1 VLKSGGDL
9 RSWWLV
15 ERVTGWFEG
24 KVRVMNAAVLGAGAM
39 GTLCSLVLSHRPG
52 RRVALWGHQAAN
64 VQAISRDREN
74 RRLLPGV
81 PLPESLIVTADIREA
96 VSGADC
102 LVAAIP
108 SAFLR
113 ATLTSLAAHIPPD
126 VPVVS
131 VIKGIEASTFE
142 RPSEIILET
151 LGARPVAVLSGPCHA
166 EEAARGL
173 PATLVAASADAA
185 WAHRVRDEFSIET
198 FRIYTN
204 TDVLGVEL
212 AGALKNVMAIAAGI
226 CDGLGYGDNA
236 KSALITRGLVEMTR
250 FVVAMGGE
258 AATLTGL
265 AGIGDLI
272 TTCISPHGRN
282 RHVGQRLG
290 QGETLQEITA
300 STPSVAEGVTTC
312 KGVYE
317 IARRKHIDM
326 PIVSEVYDVLFNGKP
341 AALCAGD
348 LMHRPA
354 RPE

>member
-1 VLKSGGDL
+1 MSQAI
-9 RSWWLV
+9 
-15 ERVTGWFEG
+15 ERKAMSMKT
-24 KVRVMNAAVLGAGAM
+24 AVLGAGAM
-39 GTLCSLVLSHRPG
+39 GTLMSLILSRRPG
-52 RRVALWGHQAAN
+52 RRVALWGHRTAN
-64 VQAISRDREN
+64 VEHIARDREN

-81 PLPESLIVTADIREA
+81 PLPDSLLITGDIRKA
-96 VSGADC
+96 VQNAEC
-102 LVAAIP
+102 VVAAIP

-113 ATLTSLAAHIPPD
+113 ATLTDLVDHIPPS

-131 VIKGIEASTFE
+131 VIKGIESTTFR
-142 RPSEIILET
+142 RPSEIIVET
-151 LGARPVAVLSGPCHA
+151 LGPRPIAVLSGPCHA

-173 PATLVAASADAA
+173 PANLVAASSDLA
-185 WAHRVRDEFSIET
+185 WANRVRDEFSTDT

-204 TDVLGVEL
+204 ADVVGVEL

-258 AATLTGL
+258 PSTLMGL

-290 QGETLQEITA
+290 QGESLNAITQ
-300 STPSVAEGVTTC
+300 STPAVAEGVTTC
-312 KGVYE
+312 AGVYA
-317 IARRKHIDM
+317 IAQSRGIDM
-326 PIVSEVYDVLFNGKP
+326 PIAGEVYEVLFNGKP
-341 AALCAGD
+341 AAQSARD
-348 LMHRPA
+348 LMLRPTG
-354 RPE
+354 RE